1 MIHYVFAM
9 QREADLFWRLAEGKV
24 PKGET
29 DVIGINAVDKKT
41 YDDDAILM
49 NVGYAGGYKVKV
61 GSIIEPLYAVNAY
74 TRDIKRIDSLFHVE
88 RKLCFT
94 SDAFVTAPMVDYS
107 VIYDMELFKIAEKP
121 YKKLYSLKIVSD
133 NLDETDC
140 EKFNEADPWNRA
152 IDLIAEYLKGKE

>member
-29 DVIGINAVDKKT
+29 DVIGINAVNLKP
-41 YDDDAILM
+41 YDDDDILM
-49 NVGYAGGYKVKV
+49 NVGYVGGYKVRV

-74 TRDIKRIDSLFHVE
+74 TRDIKRIDALFHVE

-94 SDAFVTAPMVDYS
+94 SDAFVTAPMTDYP
-107 VIYDMELFKIAEKP
+107 VIYDMELFKIAQKP
-121 YKKLYSLKIVSD
+121 YGRLHSLKIVSD
-133 NLDETDC
+133 NLDEAVC

-152 IDLIAEYLKGKE
+152 IDLIAGHLKA

>member
-9 QREADLFWRLAEGKV
+9 QREADQFWRLAEGKV

-29 DVIGINAVDKKT
+29 DIIGINAVDMKT
-41 YDDDAILM
+41 FDADAILM

-61 GSIIEPLYAVNAY
+61 GSIIEPLYAVNAH
-74 TRDIKRIDSLFHVE
+74 TRDIKQIDALFPVE

-94 SDAFVTAPMVDYS
+94 SDTFVTAPMTDRA

-121 YKKLYSLKIVSD
+121 HKKLHSLKIVSD

-140 EKFNEADPWNRA
+140 EQFNEADPWNRV
-152 IDLIAEYLKGKE
+152 IDLIARRLKA